1 MICRGRHKAHVA
13 DKHGTKQLDA
23 KTAVLLLLMLPD
35 SLGEEARIANAQL
48 ASVQVFDSSCM
59 PSHRK
64 ILLAATCSPTGNNH
78 SSHAQG
84 ETGACRIQLHATS
97 ATSMLKAFRRL
108 HLTKL
113 VSL

>member
-23 KTAVLLLLMLPD
+23 KTAVLLLLILPD
-35 SLGEEARIANAQL
+35 SLGEAARIANAQL

-64 ILLAATCSPTGNNH
+64 ILLAANSVIELMTKFVKSPIPH
-78 SSHAQG
+78 FFVFWIL
-84 ETGACRIQLHATS
+84 R
-97 ATSMLKAFRRL
+97 
-108 HLTKL
+108 
-113 VSL
+113 